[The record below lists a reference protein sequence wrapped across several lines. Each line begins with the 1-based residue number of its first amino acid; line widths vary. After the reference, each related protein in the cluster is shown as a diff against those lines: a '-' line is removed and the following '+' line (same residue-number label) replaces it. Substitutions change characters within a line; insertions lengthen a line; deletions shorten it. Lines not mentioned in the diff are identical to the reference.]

1 MALAPDDTAFG
12 FFAAVAARQGQKPAV
27 DDGERY
33 FPHAEVHDQA
43 LSLAC
48 RIAAVAV
55 PGAPVGIILPND
67 ATFPVA
73 VLAVLATGCPIV
85 ALDPS
90 FPEARNA
97 LIVKHAGMK

>member
-12 FFAAVAARQGQKPAV
+12 FFADVAARAGKKPAV

-33 FPHAEVHDQA
+33 FTYAEVPDQA
-43 LSLAC
+43 LRLAC
-48 RIAAVAV
+48 RIAAIAV
-55 PGAPVGIILPND
+55 PGAPVGTILPND
-67 ATFPVA
+67 ATFPLA

-85 ALDPS
+85 ALDPR

-97 LIVKHAGMK
+97 LIVKHAGM